1 MLNLTSLRHHYDTLY
16 IESAHAATVNQL
28 LPDAYLHNPAA
39 DTRRGLTL
47 LVAVAPAVAIAAI
60 DTLASLRQAAPE
72 LYYYPL
78 PDLHVTLLTPLSGQ
92 PNQQLSAGQLQA
104 YHSALQEAFED
115 KPAFDID
122 YEGLTLA
129 PGAVLLQG
137 YPAPAFQLLREH
149 VRRELLAAGLPIA
162 ERYQSVSAH
171 VTAVRFPVVP
181 AAPASLVEYVRVRRE
196 VPLGRQL
203 VTEILL
209 VWNDW
214 YNRQSRTQVV
224 ARYALKK

>member
-1 MLNLTSLRHHYDTLY
+1 MLNRNKLRHHYDTLY
-16 IESAHAATVNQL
+16 VEGARAAHASQL
-28 LPDAYLHNPAA
+28 VLDAYLHNPAA

-47 LVAVAPAVAIAAI
+47 LLAVAPAVATAAAN
-60 DTLASLRQAAPE
+60 TLASLRQAAPE

-78 PDLHVTLLTPLSGQ
+78 PDLHVTLLTPLSGL
-92 PNQQLSAGQLQA
+92 PNQQLQAEQFQA
-104 YHSALQEAFED
+104 YHTALQEAFRE
-115 KPAFDID
+115 KSAFIIA

-137 YPAPAFQLLREH
+137 YPTPEFQRLREH

-162 ERYQSVSAH
+162 ERYQSISAH

-181 AAPASLVEYVRVRRE
+181 AAPASLVAYVQARRE

-214 YNRQSRTQVV
+214 YNRQSRTEIV
-224 ARYALKK
+224 ATYSLEK